1 MGKLLSK
8 EFKLVTHPTTFLF
21 LLLSAMMLIPNYPYY
36 VTFFYTTLGIY
47 FCCLNARENHDIYYT
62 LNLPVRKKDIVSAR
76 FAFVII
82 VELLQVIIAI
92 PFALLRQSFDMPGNQ
107 VGMDANIALFGLAL
121 IMLGIFNVFFLTKY
135 YKNPQKIGGAFV
147 IGSIISFVYMA
158 VMEVLTHIIPFFR
171 DQLDTPDPQFLTE
184 KLAVLGIG
192 IVIYA
197 ALTGIALAKSR
208 KSFETLDL

>member
-8 EFKLVTHPTTFLF
+8 ELKLVTHPTTFLF
-21 LLLSAMMLIPNYPYY
+21 LILSAMMLIPNYPYY
-36 VTFFYTTLGIY
+36 VTFFYTTLGVY
-47 FCCLNARENHDIYYT
+47 FCCLTARENHDIYYT

-76 FAFVII
+76 FAFVIM

-121 IMLGIFNVFFLTKY
+121 IMLGIFNVLFLTKY

-147 IGSIISFVYMA
+147 IGTIISFVYMA
-158 VMEVLTHIIPFFR
+158 VMEVLTHIVPLFR
-171 DQLDTPDPQFLTE
+171 DKLDTKDPQFLTE
-184 KLAVLGIG
+184 KLVVLFIG

-197 ALTGIALAKSR
+197 ALTGIALVKSK
-208 KSFETLDL
+208 KSFETLDM